1 MTLWF
6 LVLSQFFFEM
16 VWVPLTDIRVVPLLL
31 IHTLYS
37 RKVIYLEILFCFK
50 GNGSLSPS
58 EVRTMLMYCLE
69 ESSLSLSK
77 KDKHALFKSLF
88 ESADH
93 DRDGRITSDE
103 LKLQLMKFPGT
114 LENLTLRYSWSKHS
128 ILSFY
133 FKNSAFIIKKA

>member
-1 MTLWF
+1 MA
-6 LVLSQFFFEM
+6 
-16 VWVPLTDIRVVPLLL
+16 WVPLTDIRVVHLLL

-37 RKVIYLEILFCFK
+37 RKVIHLEILFCFK

-93 DRDGRITSDE
+93 DKDGRITSDE
-103 LKLQLMKFPGT
+103 LRLQLMKFPGT

-133 FKNSAFIIKKA
+133 FKKSLS